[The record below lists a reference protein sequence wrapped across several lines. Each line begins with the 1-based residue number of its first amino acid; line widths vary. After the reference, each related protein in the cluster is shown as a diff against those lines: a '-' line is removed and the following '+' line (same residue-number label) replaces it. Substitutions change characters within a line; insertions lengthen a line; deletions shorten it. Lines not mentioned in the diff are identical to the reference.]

1 MNLEVR
7 DIIKKKILDT
17 KSIVIDYKY
26 YSEKIGNDPEVVELF
41 KKIQAEASMQVEEL
55 ENLLNKYENGLFNNA
70 GIH

>member
-41 KKIQAEASMQVEEL
+41 
-55 ENLLNKYENGLFNNA
+55 
-70 GIH
+70 